1 MSVTTDA
8 TRPWVQLYRDGQP
21 ADIAPEY
28 PNLLQMFAAAV
39 ERAPDQVAI
48 RYFDGA
54 MTVAELDAAS
64 DALAAALDDL
74 DFAPGDRLV
83 LFMQNN
89 PAFVIGMIAAWKAGG
104 IAVSANPMYKQREL
118 GQLLRDSGASTLLC
132 LDELHPV
139 ASDVLAAG
147 DTAVRTVI
155 TFSALDG
162 QTRDDARAFG
172 QSGRRMVEGTYD
184 LPDLLSA
191 HAGRLPVRAS
201 EPGPNDV
208 AFLVYTS
215 GTTGD
220 PKGAELTH
228 ANFVF
233 NARSYREWMQLGPDE
248 PILGLAP
255 LFHITGLVG
264 HGILALLIPAPLVLG
279 HRFHPA
285 VMLDAIREHRPV
297 FTVGAIT
304 AYTALAGVPGV
315 GADDFR
321 SLTKMYSGGAPIAP
335 TVADKLEAQLG
346 GYIHNAYGLTETSS
360 ITHLVPPDLRA
371 PVDPVSGALSIGV
384 PISSVNARI
393 VGEDGADVPAGDV
406 GELLIAGPQVAT
418 GYWGQPEATATAFPG
433 GELRTGDVGFM
444 DADGWFYLVDRKKD
458 MIIAAGYKVW
468 PREVEDVLYGHAAV
482 REAAVVGVPDEYRG
496 ETVHAFVSLQPGA
509 TVTEN
514 ELIAFCRSQMAAY
527 KYPRAV
533 FFVDELSKT
542 ASGKILRRE
551 LR

>member
-8 TRPWVQLYRDGQP
+8 ERPWVQLYRDGQP

-64 DALAAALDDL
+64 DALAAALHDL

-118 GQLLRDSGASTLLC
+118 GQLLRDSGASALLC

-191 HAGRLPVRAS
+191 HAGRLPVRAA

-393 VGEDGADVPAGDV
+393 VGEDGADLPAGDV

-418 GYWGQPEATATAFPG
+418 GYWGQPEATASAFPG

-533 FFVDELSKT
+533 FFVDELPKT

>member
-8 TRPWVQLYRDGQP
+8 ARPWVQLYRDGQP

-54 MTVAELDAAS
+54 MTLAELDAAS
-64 DALAAALDDL
+64 DALAAALHDL

-191 HAGRLPVRAS
+191 HAGRLPPLATPS
-201 EPGPNDV
+201 SACTDGPV
-208 AFLVYTS
+208 TPTS
-215 GTTGD
+215 
-220 PKGAELTH
+220 
-228 ANFVF
+228 
-233 NARSYREWMQLGPDE
+233 
-248 PILGLAP
+248 
-255 LFHITGLVG
+255 
-264 HGILALLIPAPLVLG
+264 PAP
-279 HRFHPA
+279 A
-285 VMLDAIREHRPV
+285 DATPRTPS
-297 FTVGAIT
+297 
-304 AYTALAGVPGV
+304 VP
-315 GADDFR
+315 
-321 SLTKMYSGGAPIAP
+321 ST
-335 TVADKLEAQLG
+335 
-346 GYIHNAYGLTETSS
+346 
-360 ITHLVPPDLRA
+360 
-371 PVDPVSGALSIGV
+371 
-384 PISSVNARI
+384 
-393 VGEDGADVPAGDV
+393 
-406 GELLIAGPQVAT
+406 
-418 GYWGQPEATATAFPG
+418 
-433 GELRTGDVGFM
+433 
-444 DADGWFYLVDRKKD
+444 
-458 MIIAAGYKVW
+458 
-468 PREVEDVLYGHAAV
+468 
-482 REAAVVGVPDEYRG
+482 
-496 ETVHAFVSLQPGA
+496 
-509 TVTEN
+509 
-514 ELIAFCRSQMAAY
+514 
-527 KYPRAV
+527 
-533 FFVDELSKT
+533 
-542 ASGKILRRE
+542 
-551 LR
+551 